1 MLKRIFDVVAATAGI
16 LVLSPLLVLIA
27 IAIKLDSRGSVL
39 YRGVR
44 VGLNGRRFRMLKFR
58 TMILNAEALGTAT
71 AQRDRR
77 ITRIGRFLR
86 KYKLDEL
93 PQLVNVV
100 RGEMSLVGPRPEV
113 EEHTSVYND
122 EEQIIL
128 TVRPGITD
136 YSSIRFAN
144 LGELLGGDDP
154 ETANRVFIETYR
166 AEKNRLRIDYV
177 RNRSFLGDLGII
189 FKTLGRI
196 VQRR

>member
-1 MLKRIFDVVAATAGI
+1 MLKRVFDVVVAAAG
-16 LVLSPLLVLIA
+16 LVILSPLLAVIA

-44 VGLNGRRFRMLKFR
+44 VGLNGQRFRMLKFR
-58 TMILNAEALGTAT
+58 TMITNAEALGTAT
-71 AQRDRR
+71 AQRDHR

-144 LGELLGGDDP
+144 LGDLLGGDDP
-154 ETANRVFIETYR
+154 ETANRVFIEKYR

-177 RNRSFLGDLGII
+177 RNRSFFGDLGIL
-189 FKTLGRI
+189 FKTVARL
-196 VQRR
+196 VRRR

>member
-1 MLKRIFDVVAATAGI
+1 MLKRVFDVVVAAVGLI
-16 LVLSPLLVLIA
+16 ILSPLLAFIA
-27 IAIKLDSRGSVL
+27 IAIKLGSRGSVL

-44 VGLNGRRFRMLKFR
+44 VGLNGQPFRMLKFR
-58 TMILNAEALGTAT
+58 TMIMNAEALGTAT
-71 AQRDRR
+71 AQRDHR
-77 ITRIGRFLR
+77 ITRIGRVLR

-113 EEHTSVYND
+113 EEHTSVYNE

-144 LGELLGGDDP
+144 LGDLLGGEDP
-154 ETANRVFIETYR
+154 ETANRVFIEKYR

-177 RNRSFLGDLGII
+177 RNRSFTGDLGII
-189 FKTLGRI
+189 FKTLARL
-196 VQRR
+196 VRRR